1 MNKLQLLFKS
11 IPTTGPSAG
20 PLASLWVNKKGE
32 AAVSFALV
40 LPVLLMVSFG
50 ILEFALAMMDRHQAS
65 ESLRRFS
72 RAVAITMT
80 ADDLANIETNGTTS
94 CTYSNLNVSCDNGSS
109 ITSWT
114 KLIAGFQSAQD
125 IFPRLTASNVVL
137 IFEPTGLAP
146 DDADVG
152 TMALVTVQFQNL
164 EYVAKV
170 FPFYNNM
177 IEKILFPTISNSLVI
192 GG

>member
-11 IPTTGPSAG
+11 ISTTSPSAG
-20 PLASLWVNKKGE
+20 SPAGLWGDQKGE

-40 LPVLLMVSFG
+40 LPVLLVVSFG
-50 ILEFALAMMDRHQAS
+50 ILEFALAMMDRQQAA
-65 ESLRRFS
+65 EGLRRMS

-80 ADDLANIETNGTTS
+80 ADDLANIESDATTT
-94 CTYSNLNVSCDNGSS
+94 CTYSNLNVSCNNGSS

-125 IFPRLTASNVVL
+125 IFPTLTASNVVL

-164 EYVAKV
+164 EYVARV

-177 IEKILFPTISNSLVI
+177 IEKILFPTLSNSLVV